1 MSLCRGLA
9 FCLTTTVRD
18 CARQWLDGRCV
29 WCHDTCA
36 LFGALCGVGFLC
48 AGVRRSQTFAFVDV
62 TGDEVFDFLQDVFSV
77 DSLAQRRYTRV
88 GLGGDAFALD
98 GLDACSVT
106 RIAHLFP
113 VFSGRASAEKDG
125 VLVSLTTFLL
135 SAGTDADTKKNNHLF
150 VKLILIFLMLLGCPR
165 QTS

>member
-1 MSLCRGLA
+1 M
-9 FCLTTTVRD
+9 
-18 CARQWLDGRCV
+18 

-48 AGVRRSQTFAFVDV
+48 AGVRGSQTFAFVDV

-113 VFSGRASAEKDG
+113 VFSGTASAEKAG
-125 VLVSLTTFLL
+125 VLVSLFSL
-135 SAGTDADTKKNNHLF
+135 STVCTSPNAAGSTLASQALSPLP
-150 VKLILIFLMLLGCPR
+150 V
-165 QTS
+165 S